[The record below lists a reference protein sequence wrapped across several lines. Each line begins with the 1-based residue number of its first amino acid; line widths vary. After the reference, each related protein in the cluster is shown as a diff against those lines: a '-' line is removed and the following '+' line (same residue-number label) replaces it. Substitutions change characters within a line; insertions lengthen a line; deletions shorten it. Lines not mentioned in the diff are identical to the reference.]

1 MMMRSVLLVLAVGFL
16 ASACQP
22 SAEAPQRN
30 VSNGEVRSLSP
41 ELLKQLE
48 EVKNR
53 RKYVSFDLA
62 TLREIKD
69 EHLEPAILDYIF
81 ARIAREP
88 ENKKEAV
95 LALPRG
101 FRSVYLS
108 WLVEAEVLNGGF
120 NQYFWNSSGQFAEL
134 TPAALIDIGSPEA
147 AQIMRQ
153 AIATASAESPT
164 MARFRAEGTVEAFVE
179 SYKHTKLN
187 DLDDPFSELAEQF
200 RTLRLRYIRANENA
214 FLAGRD
220 AG

>member
-1 MMMRSVLLVLAVGFL
+1 MRHALLVLAVGFL

-22 SAEAPQRN
+22 GAEAPQLN
-30 VSNGEVRSLSP
+30 VSNAEVRSLSP

-53 RKYVSFDLA
+53 RKYASFDLA
-62 TLREIKD
+62 TLRDIKD

-81 ARIAREP
+81 ARIARDP
-88 ENKKEAV
+88 ENKKQAV

-120 NQYFWNSSGQFAEL
+120 NQYFWNSSAEFAEL
-134 TPAALIDIGSPEA
+134 TPAALTEIGSPEA

-153 AIATASAESPT
+153 AIATANAESAT
-164 MARFRAEGTVEAFVE
+164 MGRFRAEGTVEAFLE

-187 DLDDPFSELAEQF
+187 DLDDPFGELAAQF
-200 RTLRLRYIRANENA
+200 RALRLRYIRANENA
-214 FLAGRD
+214 FLATGD